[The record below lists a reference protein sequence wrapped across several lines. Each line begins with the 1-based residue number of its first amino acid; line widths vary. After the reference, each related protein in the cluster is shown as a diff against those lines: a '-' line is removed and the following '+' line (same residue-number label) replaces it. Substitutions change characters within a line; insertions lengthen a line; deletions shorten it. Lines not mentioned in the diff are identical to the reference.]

1 MITRKSIEYTKLLAI
16 CIGPYE
22 SFIIDERNVHTDE
35 EIMAFKDKYANEGV
49 IVFAVHIKSPQCD
62 IINFSNKN

>member
-22 SFIIDERNVHTDE
+22 SFIIDERNAHTDE
-35 EIMAFKDKYANEGV
+35 EIMAFKDKYANEDV
-49 IVFAVHIKSPQCD
+49 IVFAVHIKPPQCD
-62 IINFSNKN
+62 VINFSNKN

>member
-1 MITRKSIEYTKLLAI
+1 MIARKSIEYTKLLAI

-35 EIMAFKDKYANEGV
+35 EIMAFKDKYANEDV
-49 IVFAVHIKSPQCD
+49 IIFAVHIKSPPCD
-62 IINFSNKN
+62 IIDFVKKN